1 MVSVLP
7 LFWHEFLGLG
17 DTDGFVWTTFVIPQL
32 GLRSVSGA
40 GANEHTELRP
50 FMLFCPECM
59 LGCSSLSWHLSLGSL
74 QALIQVTT
82 KKLHRT
88 CSLVDLTN
96 AFLHVLQSVPGSLYQ
111 GGLTL
116 ACEMPQRW
124 FLHLSILLPH
134 PSGLEVINLCWHIL
148 VILVLLCC
156 YSPLRRPHLC
166 MQLLVFLFLLI
177 YVNNLFLCRDLH
189 NG

>member
-17 DTDGFVWTTFVIPQL
+17 DTDGFVWTTFVILQL

-50 FMLFCPECM
+50 FMLFCPECV
-59 LGCSSLSWHLSLGSL
+59 LGYSSLSWHLSLGSL
-74 QALIQVTT
+74 QALIEVTT

-124 FLHLSILLPH
+124 FLPCYLVLGYLWATLAFFSPIPLVWRWLIFVDIFLSF
-134 PSGLEVINLCWHIL
+134 LCYFA
-148 VILVLLCC
+148 VILHFKDRTCVCNFWSFC
-156 YSPLRRPHLC
+156 SY
-166 MQLLVFLFLLI
+166 
-177 YVNNLFLCRDLH
+177 
-189 NG
+189 